1 MTLTE
6 LRYIVAVA
14 RERHFGRAAEA
25 CYVSQ
30 PTLSVAVKKL
40 EDELGVILFE
50 RSKTDVSLTP
60 AGEKI
65 VAQAR
70 RVLMEAEGVKTLAQ
84 ASRDPLAGV
93 LRLGAIFTIGPY
105 LLPHL
110 VPKVKELAPDMP
122 LAIEEDFT
130 ANLRRKLREGEV
142 DAILIALPFHEA
154 EVEVEPLF
162 EEPFVVL
169 VPEGHEWAKASRIN
183 PEDLAG
189 QPLLMLGQGHCFRD
203 QVLQQCPACT
213 AGEPG
218 STTTL
223 FEGSSLETIRQ
234 MVASGYGITVLP
246 EIASAPPYA
255 AGLHLPV
262 KPFTAPG
269 PNRTVALAWRRSFPR
284 LDAIRIVA
292 RAIRE
297 SALANVRW
305 LPERAA

>member
-6 LRYIVAVA
+6 LRYITAVA

-25 CYVSQ
+25 SFVSQ

-40 EDELGVILFE
+40 EDELGVVLFE

-60 AGEKI
+60 AGERI

-70 RVLMEAEGVKTLAQ
+70 KVLMEAEGVKALAQ

-110 VPKVKELAPDMP
+110 VPRVKQLAPAMP
-122 LAIEEDFT
+122 LQIEEDFT

-142 DAILIALPFHEA
+142 DAILVALPFTEA
-154 EVEVEPLF
+154 EVEVEALF

-169 VPEGHEWAKASRIN
+169 VPESHAWADRPQID
-183 PEDLAG
+183 PVELAG
-189 QPLLMLGQGHCFRD
+189 QALLMLGQGHCFRD
-203 QVLQQCPACT
+203 QVLQQCPACA

-223 FEGSSLETIRQ
+223 FEGSSLETMRQ

-246 EIASAPPYA
+246 GIASTPPYA
-255 AGLHLPV
+255 AGAPSLPV
-262 KPFTAPG
+262 KPFRQPG
-269 PNRTVALAWRRSFPR
+269 PQRTVALAWRRSFPR
-284 LDAIRIVA
+284 RDAIRVLS

-297 SALANVRW
+297 ANLPGVRW
-305 LPERAA
+305 LDGER